1 MRSYRLLGEGYE
13 ASSIALPV
21 DDPLQLPPATA
32 GYGSR
37 LMALVGKRSGV
48 IGVQGGFG
56 MARR

>member
-1 MRSYRLLGEGYE
+1 MRSYRLLGEGHE
-13 ASSIALPV
+13 ASSIAQPV

-48 IGVQGGFG
+48 IGVQGASGT
-56 MARR
+56 ASR